1 MDRDLLFYGCG
12 DFRFLGGFWW
22 GRHVQALVVKQRA
35 AISRPPNL
43 PGAFPVCPLSFS
55 RSCIFM
61 KSLRLIENKRCENG
75 EIWKLV
81 LNPIHNLK
89 QWNVFN
95 GNKNVSLGNSVW
107 RLQRVE
113 TLGIRIH
120 GARSSSLTAQFQK
133 SKIRFLKNINR
144 FQILIYVTLL
154 TMIVWR
160 NPDILIYWLLLKTCC
175 MNMSVSSPL

>member
-1 MDRDLLFYGCG
+1 M
-12 DFRFLGGFWW
+12 
-22 GRHVQALVVKQRA
+22 KQRA
-35 AISRPPNL
+35 AISGPPNL
-43 PGAFPVCPLSFS
+43 PGALPVCPLSFS

-107 RLQRVE
+107 RMERVE
-113 TLGIRIH
+113 TLVVRIRWT
-120 GARSSSLTAQFQK
+120 RSSILEN
-133 SKIRFLKNINR
+133 KIFEEYQSISNSNL
-144 FQILIYVTLL
+144 YHLL

-160 NPDILIYWLLLKTCC
+160 NLDILDYWLPLKACC
-175 MNMSVSSPL
+175 TDMSGVIYYSGTYCLGG

>member
-1 MDRDLLFYGCG
+1 MAVETF
-12 DFRFLGGFWW
+12 GFW
-22 GRHVQALVVKQRA
+22 GVLVRETRSGPRCEA
-35 AISRPPNL
+35 ESAPNL

-120 GARSSSLTAQFQK
+120 RARSSSLTAQFRK

-154 TMIVWR
+154 TMIVWH